1 MLADVAAQAAHIFCQ
16 LGVCPTEV
24 RLRQE
29 QVGALLASPP
39 ARACSAPRTKC
50 CEGLESTQVT
60 QVVQEVGHGRTIPPA
75 PPQGPQG
82 TVRVPI

>member
-1 MLADVAAQAAHIFCQ
+1 MLADVAAQAAHVFCQ

-39 ARACSAPRTKC
+39 ARACSAPHTKC

-60 QVVQEVGHGRTIPPA
+60 QVVQEVGHGQNNTTLPLLKARRA
-75 PPQGPQG
+75 QSEC
-82 TVRVPI
+82 